1 MCEKASFPFEQ
12 AGGQKEN
19 NAKSRSEPKGLKI
32 ALISISQHFFI
43 ATTVAKGRHVIL
55 LAMGPHRLYAAH
67 LLRTVAVGGRETTCE
82 ASSGINLNLCTQH
95 NDRQ

>member
-19 NAKSRSEPKGLKI
+19 NAKSRSEPKGFKI
-32 ALISISQHFFI
+32 GLIGIGQHFFV
-43 ATTVAKGRHVIL
+43 ATAIAKGRHVIL

-67 LLRTVAVGGRETTCE
+67 LLRAVAVGGGETTRE

>member
-19 NAKSRSEPKGLKI
+19 NAKSRSEPKGFKI
-32 ALISISQHFFI
+32 GLGGIGQHFFG
-43 ATTVAKGRHVIL
+43 ATAGAKGRHIIL
-55 LAMGPHRLYAAH
+55 LAMGPHRLYTAH
-67 LLRTVAVGGRETTCE
+67 LFGAVAVGGSESARE
-82 ASSGINLNLCTQH
+82 ASRSINLNLCAQH